1 MEEELKATGQAVGAI
16 AELIKT
22 AGETPEAREAAK
34 NIGQTAVT
42 ITKTINTA
50 LLPLAAINFAFDKA
64 KLYFSGQFQKD
75 LIDRT
80 RDIPLDSVGEP
91 KSSVAGPALQGLA
104 FTHEEP
110 QLKEMY
116 LNLLATAIDKRVSK
130 NAHPAF
136 VEVIRQLEGEEASLL
151 QSVLTVNGSLPIA
164 QIKSEK
170 EGEKGYR
177 VVAKHLMDMQDT
189 NTRKSV
195 EDPRLPAMIDNWV
208 RLGLVE
214 VTYGEFLTG
223 ESTYAWVEKRPEFTR
238 TAESEAKTGRKV
250 SAQNGRIG
258 RTFFGAQFAE
268 SVGLLPQRTV

>member
-1 MEEELKATGQAVGAI
+1 MEEEIKTTGQAVGAI

-22 AGETPEAREAAK
+22 AGETPEAKEAAK

-64 KLYFSGQFQKD
+64 KLYFSGQFQRD

-80 RDIPLDSVGEP
+80 RDIPLESVVEP

-116 LNLLATAIDKRVSK
+116 LGLLATAIDKRAFK
-130 NAHPAF
+130 DAHPAF
-136 VEVIRQLEGEEASLL
+136 VEVIRQLEGEEAVLL
-151 QSVLTVNGSLPIA
+151 QSVLTVSGALPIA
-164 QIKSEK
+164 EVNSEK
-170 EGEKGYR
+170 EGAQGFR
-177 VVAKHLMDMQDT
+177 VVAKHLMDLQET
-189 NTRKSV
+189 TTGEPIEN
-195 EDPRLPAMIDNWV
+195 PRLPAMVDNWV

-214 VTYGEFLTG
+214 VKYDEFIIGEALY
-223 ESTYAWVEKRPEFTR
+223 EWVEKRPEFIR
-238 TAESEAKTGRKV
+238 AKAEEDKAGRKL
-250 SAQNGRIG
+250 SAQHGRIG
-258 RTFFGAQFAE
+258 RTSFGAQFAKA
-268 SVGLLPQRTV
+268 VGLLAQSKA